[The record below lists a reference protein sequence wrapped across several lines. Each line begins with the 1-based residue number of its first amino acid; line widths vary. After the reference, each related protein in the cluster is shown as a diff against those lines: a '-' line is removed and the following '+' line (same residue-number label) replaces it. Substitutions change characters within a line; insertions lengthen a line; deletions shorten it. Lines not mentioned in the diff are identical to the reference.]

1 MARYRTL
8 ILAALS
14 AAGPWAAGAAEHA
27 AAAAGHGEGH
37 GLPLHAVPVW
47 PGVPVTN
54 SMIVTWVVAAGLILF
69 ARMATRR
76 MQAVPSGLQ
85 NFWEWLVEGLYGFLG
100 EILGRSLVRKSF
112 WFFASLFIFILA
124 SNYVGLLPGIG
135 TIGYGVPKAGSAL
148 PGALETVSNP
158 LFRGVNA
165 DLNMTFAMGMIDLHG
180 LLVRVGAASQR
191 RQRLFPSHLWAPGR
205 ERRVHAGGAGGGVH
219 FCGSDRGGLHQLPAY
234 LAGVPSLR
242 KYLRGRKHARVRL
255 GAHPGAGMGAG
266 GGQRAA
272 ADSFLL
278 PGVARGRG
286 PGHGVHAADG
296 GVHHAY
302 LPARR
307 APRRPGQETLE
318 PVSSAGPCASAGAD
332 TQKQATKDKL

>member
-165 DLNMTFAMGMIDLHG
+165 DLNMTFAMGMIFMVCWFVWALQANGVKGFFLHIFGPQGESAGFMRVVLVVVFIFVG
-180 LLVRVGAASQR
+180 LIEVVSISFRPISLAF
-191 RQRLFPSHLWAPGR
+191 RLYGNIYAGENMLESVSVLIQEPAWA
-205 ERRVHAGGAGGGVH
+205 
-219 FCGSDRGGLHQLPAY
+219 
-234 LAGVPSLR
+234 
-242 KYLRGRKHARVRL
+242 
-255 GAHPGAGMGAG
+255 
-266 GGQRAA
+266 RAA
-272 ADSFLL
+272 ASVLL
-278 PGVARGRG
+278 PIPFYFLELLVGVVQAMVFMLLTAVFTMLICQHDE
-286 PGHGVHAADG
+286 PHGA
-296 GVHHAY
+296 
-302 LPARR
+302 
-307 APRRPGQETLE
+307 Q
-318 PVSSAGPCASAGAD
+318 
-332 TQKQATKDKL
+332 DKKH